1 MKRIVAVLLLFSLL
15 LCTGCSKKTSDCEGF
30 VRTEKDGYMFEPL
43 PYGISPEEAGQAF
56 EQGIAGERE
65 MPEHNEVFDTVCYIE
80 GVELFGIEG
89 YIDMQFTDDKLRAM
103 TFNTHSNYGDVD
115 AAFTRMCDSAE
126 SAFGAPTEQNEESA
140 GTIARESLRWLD
152 EETGTALM
160 IAMDTGSDGTQLG
173 IAVTNYTPD
182 TAE

>member
-30 VRTEKDGYMFEPL
+30 VHNANGYMFEPL
-43 PYGISPEEAGQAF
+43 PYDISQEEAGQAF
-56 EQGIAGERE
+56 EQGIAEERE

-80 GVELFGIEG
+80 DVELFGIEG
-89 YIDMQFTDDKLRAM
+89 YIDMQFADDKLRAL
-103 TFNTHSNYGDVD
+103 TFNTHSHYGDVD

-126 SAFGAPTEQNEESA
+126 SAFGAPTDQNEESA

-152 EETGTALM
+152 EETGTALI
-160 IAMDTGSDGTQLG
+160 IAKDTGSNGTQLD
-173 IAVTNYTPD
+173 IAVTDFPSD
-182 TAE
+182 TAG

>member
-1 MKRIVAVLLLFSLL
+1 MKKTVFALLLAAVLLLV
-15 LCTGCSKKTSDCEGF
+15 GCSAGTADCEGF

-65 MPEHNEVFDTVCYIE
+65 MPEHNEAFDTVCYIE
-80 GVELFGIEG
+80 DVELFGIEG

-140 GTIARESLRWLD
+140 GTIARESLRWLN

-160 IAMDTGSDGTQLG
+160 ISMDTGSDGTQLG

>member
-1 MKRIVAVLLLFSLL
+1 MKRIAAVLLLFALL
-15 LCTGCSKKTSDCEGF
+15 LCTGCSETPSDCEGF

-65 MPEHNEVFDTVCYIE
+65 MPEHNEAFDTVCYIE

-89 YIDMQFTDDKLRAM
+89 YIDNKLRAM

-115 AAFTRMCDSAE
+115 AAFTQMCDSAE